1 MQLKAI
7 NQITGQIRLVTG
19 LHIGAGNEEI
29 HIGGIDNGVIKH
41 PHTQQPYIPGSS
53 LKGKMR
59 SLLEWRAGIVGESGG
74 KPVSISLLEKLT
86 GDKKQ
91 HAEVLIRLFG
101 AAGDTKND
109 AKAEE
114 IGITRLSFWDCSL
127 NNEWKKQISDNN
139 WLYTEAKSENTINRI
154 TGTAD
159 NPRQTERVPADTIF
173 DFQLGMKILSDLE
186 DGFVET
192 VLAGLKLLELDGI
205 GGSGSRGY
213 GKIKFENLK
222 LNNVDLQA
230 RLDTIDP
237 FKAV

>member
-7 NQITGQIRLVTG
+7 NQITGQIQLVTG
-19 LHIGAGNEEI
+19 LHIGAGNEEV

-59 SLLEWRAGIVGESGG
+59 SLLEWRAGLVGESKG
-74 KPVSISLLEKLT
+74 KPVSIDLLDKLT

-91 HAEVLIRLFG
+91 HADVIIRLFG

-114 IGITRLSFWDCSL
+114 IGITRLSFWDCGLSKTWL
-127 NNEWKKQISDNN
+127 DKVDQNN
-139 WLYTEAKSENTINRI
+139 WLYTEAKSENSIDRI
-154 TGTAD
+154 TGTA
-159 NPRQTERVPADTIF
+159 NSPRQTERVPADALF
-173 DFQLGMKILSDLE
+173 DFKLGIKILNDQ
-186 DGFVET
+186 DHAFIDT

-213 GKIKFENLK
+213 GKIKFK
-222 LNNVDLQA
+222 LDDADLQA
-230 RLDTIDP
+230 RLDAIDP
-237 FKAV
+237 FKAA